1 MNSFLELVDAY
12 RENPSSFFNIQFIV
26 WTLVIGFII
35 SFFVIYY
42 KRCVIGAFIRAIRNA
57 EANDPETAKTLEE
70 LDQENNTSAI
80 SALRKSS
87 ALQSIVT
94 ILNENNETIEN
105 EKTGTKSIKIDE
117 NTRFYIK
124 KEAETRSRIQ
134 YGDENEPVWP
144 LILGSLALIGIG
156 IFTFFIGK

>member
-12 RENPSSFFNIQFIV
+12 RSDPSSIFNLQFIV

-42 KRCVIGAFIRAIRNA
+42 KRCVIGAFVRSIRNA
-57 EANDPETAKTLEE
+57 EAVDIESAKTLEE
-70 LDQENNTSAI
+70 LEQEDNTSAI

-87 ALQSIVT
+87 ALQSIVS
-94 ILNENNETIEN
+94 IHNENSESDDK
-105 EKTGTKSIKIDE
+105 KTIKIDE

-124 KEAETRSRIQ
+124 EEATTRSRIQ

-144 LILGSLALIGIG
+144 LILGSLALIGVG
-156 IFTFFIGK
+156 IVTFFIGK